1 MTKDTQSASKTTSC
15 SKKVRETT
23 SESSWETTD
32 VSTIEDESKDYQR
45 DIKQNYNREDM
56 MYYKKLSA
64 KRKRHIDDIEIQLRN
79 VQAHSMPLRFKILGS
94 PMDVKLK
101 ALAIEKL
108 DQISF
113 MDPSSSE
120 VYKMRNWIENLSR
133 LPIGK
138 YRELPVTA
146 TDSVDKISRFI
157 DDCSSK
163 LDDVVYGHKEAKGQI
178 LRLLAKWIS
187 NPTSKGLVIG
197 IEGVH
202 GVGKTSLVKDGICK
216 VLNLPFG
223 FVTLGG
229 ISDGSYMVGHS
240 YTYEGSRWGKIADM
254 LMQCGCMNPVFYFDE
269 LDKVSTTTYGEEVAN
284 FLIHLTDSS
293 QNDHIQ
299 DKYFSELSLDLSRAL
314 IIFSYNNAELI
325 NPILR
330 DRMTIIKAKGYDT
343 KDKCVIAKEYMLPK
357 IYNEYAFRAGDIL
370 ISDEVLRH
378 IIQVTDDEQ
387 GVRNLKRSLEEIVS
401 QINLHKLLKRPILK
415 KQKVEIPFV
424 VTKDLVDTFVKQST
438 SDPKSQNM
446 MYI

>member
-1 MTKDTQSASKTTSC
+1 MYTLYMTTTTTTKASEYSDTVSQSITNTYDSYDRYRKPNYDKD
-15 SKKVRETT
+15 
-23 SESSWETTD
+23 
-32 VSTIEDESKDYQR
+32 
-45 DIKQNYNREDM
+45 DM
-56 MYYKKLSA
+56 TFYKKLSMKRRREIDQIEKALKKVSA
-64 KRKRHIDDIEIQLRN
+64 KTT
-79 VQAHSMPLRFKILGS
+79 PLRFKILES
-94 PMDVKLK
+94 PMDIKLK
-101 ALAIEKL
+101 ALAIDKL
-108 DQISF
+108 DHISC

-138 YRELPVTA
+138 YRELPVC
-146 TDSVDKISRFI
+146 VDDGVEKISGFI
-157 DDCSSK
+157 DQCANR
-163 LDDVVYGHKEAKGQI
+163 LDEVVYGHKEAKGQI

-187 NPTSKGLVIG
+187 NPQSKGLVIG

-216 VLNLPFG
+216 VLDLPFG

-269 LDKVSTTTYGEEVAN
+269 LDKVSATTYGEEVSN

-299 DKYFSELSLDLSRAL
+299 DKYFSELNLDLSRAL

-330 DRMTIIKAKGYDT
+330 DRMTIIKAKGYDV
-343 KDKCVIAKEYMLPK
+343 KDKCVIAKQYMLPK
-357 IYNEYAFRAGDIL
+357 IYEEYGYTNQDI
-370 ISDEVLRH
+370 IIEEDVLKH
-378 IIQVTDDEQ
+378 IIHVTDDEQ

-401 QINLHKLLKRPILK
+401 QINLHNLLKRPILK
-415 KQKVEIPFV
+415 NKHIQLRFTVDKA
-424 VTKDLVDTFVKQST
+424 LVDFFVKKKS
-438 SDPKSQNM
+438 SDTHRAHNM

>member
-1 MTKDTQSASKTTSC
+1 MTFYKKLNVKRKRDIDHIERELRKVNSKTT
-15 SKKVRETT
+15 
-23 SESSWETTD
+23 
-32 VSTIEDESKDYQR
+32 
-45 DIKQNYNREDM
+45 
-56 MYYKKLSA
+56 
-64 KRKRHIDDIEIQLRN
+64 
-79 VQAHSMPLRFKILGS
+79 PLRFKILES
-94 PMDVKLK
+94 PMDIHLK
-101 ALAIEKL
+101 ALAVEKL

-138 YRELPVTA
+138 YRDLPVTA
-146 TDSVDKISRFI
+146 ADGFEKISGFI

-163 LDDVVYGHKEAKGQI
+163 LDEVVYGHKEAKGQI

-187 NPTSKGLVIG
+187 NPMSKGLVIG

-269 LDKVSTTTYGEEVAN
+269 LDKISTTTYGEEVAN

-343 KDKCVIAKEYMLPK
+343 KDKCVIAKDYMLPK
-357 IYNEYAFRAGDIL
+357 IYGEYGFHDGDIL
-370 ISDEVLRH
+370 ISDDVLKH
-378 IIQVTDDEQ
+378 IIHVTDEEQ

-401 QINLHKLLKRPILK
+401 QINLHKLLNRPIVK
-415 KQKVEIPFV
+415 KKTVELPFTVTQK
-424 VTKDLVDTFVKQST
+424 LVDMFVKKCT
-438 SDPKSQNM
+438 NEPKTQNM